1 MRGVTEG
8 GVLGGVERGVPVLG
22 GVDALALGVL
32 GGVGSL
38 ESRRTIVALAAWG
51 VVKRGVALAVGE
63 PGECTIILTGISE
76 QPPSRVAGASP

>member
-1 MRGVTEG
+1 VRGVTEG
-8 GVLGGVERGVPVLG
+8 GVLGGVERGVP
-22 GVDALALGVL
+22 VL

-51 VVKRGVALAVGE
+51 VVKRGVALAGGE